1 MADFYRRMDYK
12 LVEVTWL
19 DAWSDE
25 AHLEEGALVGLAPI
39 DRRNVGFLMRD
50 DEAKVIITQGIIN
63 NLFAGKTFM
72 DGIVVIPRGMI
83 KAIRVLND

>member
-1 MADFYRRMDYK
+1 MDYK

-19 DAWSDE
+19 DAWGDD
-25 AHLEEGALVGLAPI
+25 AHLIEEAVINLAPVE
-39 DRRNVGFLMRD
+39 RRNVGFLMKSD
-50 DEAKVIITQGIIN
+50 DDKVILTQGIIS

-83 KAIRVLND
+83 KAIKVLNNYATI

>member
-1 MADFYRRMDYK
+1 MDYK

-19 DAWSDE
+19 DAWGDD
-25 AHLEEGALVGLAPI
+25 AHLEEEAVTNFAPVE
-39 DRRNVGFLMRD
+39 RRNVGFLMRG
-50 DEAKVIITQGIIN
+50 DETKVIITQGIIN

-83 KAIRVLND
+83 TAIKDLKC

>member
-1 MADFYRRMDYK
+1 MDYK

-19 DAWSDE
+19 DAWGDD
-25 AHLEEGALVGLAPI
+25 AHLEEEAVINLAPVE
-39 DRRNVGFLMRD
+39 RRNVGFLMKSD
-50 DEAKVIITQGIIN
+50 DDKVILTQGIIS

-83 KAIRVLND
+83 KAIRVRDD